1 VGAQYGGGVQG
12 TLDRRTRPAD
22 DPGPSDPA
30 SFWAT
35 TWATALERHGARA
48 TADAAHLGLGPLTLL
63 VAGEAWGISPVTL
76 AVSRGGQAPVTVEL
90 EADAFADLVTGRRS
104 GLGLAVAGRARG
116 DGVGAL
122 CAWDPVLRSVLDGRP
137 VYRPGDI
144 VLRAADGGPL
154 DLDRRFRLDDP
165 AEHADAAHFLAA
177 AGFLSVAAPF
187 TTAEIDALDAEL
199 TDAVVAARP
208 DDGTS
213 WWASTADGDR
223 YPTRILD
230 LADRSPTLQTLVA
243 DRRYLAVG
251 QLLGLGHRP
260 GDPFGERFAGVTA
273 EGLTKRVG
281 SVDGLVCLPW
291 HNDCE
296 RGGHSMFCCGITV
309 GICLTP
315 VDPAHGGLDVYAG
328 SHRANIARAQFDRG
342 LDLPAVSLAAER
354 GDLTVHLS
362 CTLHRS
368 THPTRSERRVV
379 YTGFALPV
387 PDDDDGA
394 ADTDRTAALR
404 RDRSAIGAA
413 NPSGPGR

>member
-1 VGAQYGGGVQG
+1 MQAA
-12 TLDRRTRPAD
+12 LDRRTRPAAE
-22 DPGPSDPA
+22 PGPPDPA
-30 SFWAT
+30 TFWTT
-35 TWATALERHGARA
+35 TWADALERSGGRA
-48 TADAAHLGLGPLTLL
+48 ADDAAHLGLGPLTLL
-63 VAGEAWGISPVTL
+63 VDGEAWGVSPASL
-76 AVSRGGQAPVTVEL
+76 AVSPGRISEAAVEL
-90 EADAFADLVTGRRS
+90 DADAFADLVTGRRS

-144 VLRAADGGPL
+144 ALRAADGGPL

-165 AEHADAAHFLAA
+165 AEHADAAHFLAE
-177 AGFLSVAAPF
+177 AGFLSVVAPF

-199 TDAVVAARP
+199 ADAVAAARP

-213 WWASTADGDR
+213 WWASTTDGDR
-223 YPTRILD
+223 YPTRVLD
-230 LADRSPTLQTLVA
+230 LADRSPTLRGLVA
-243 DRRYLAVG
+243 DPRYLAVG
-251 QLLGLGHRP
+251 ELLGLGHRP

-315 VDPAHGGLDVYAG
+315 VDPDHGGLDVYAG

-342 LDLPAVSLAAER
+342 LDLPAVSLIAQR

-368 THPTRSERRVV
+368 THPTGRERRVV

-387 PDDDDGA
+387 PDAGTDA
-394 ADTDRTAALR
+394 SADHAAALR
-404 RDRSAIGAA
+404 RDRSAIGAT
-413 NPSGPGR
+413 NPIGPGR

>member
-1 VGAQYGGGVQG
+1 M
-12 TLDRRTRPAD
+12 TLDRRTRSVD
-22 DPGPSDPA
+22 DPGPAEPG
-30 SFWAT
+30 SFWTT
-35 TWATALERHGARA
+35 TWVAALERNGARA
-48 TADAAHLGLGPLTLL
+48 ADDAAHLGLGPLTVS
-63 VAGEAWGISPVTL
+63 VAGEAWTL
-76 AVSRGGQAPVTVEL
+76 VPQEGVVAVPSGGGASRVEL
-90 EADAFADLVTGRRS
+90 DRGAFADLVTGRRS
-104 GLGLAVAGRARG
+104 GLGLAVAGRVRG

-137 VYRPGDI
+137 LYRPGD
-144 VLRAADGGPL
+144 VSLRAVDGGEL
-154 DLDRRFRLDDP
+154 DLYRRFRLDDP
-165 AEHADAAHFLAA
+165 AEHGDAAHFLAE

-187 TTAEIDALDAEL
+187 TVDEIDALDAEL
-199 TDAVVAARP
+199 AAAVAAARP

-230 LADRSPTLQTLVA
+230 LADRSPTLQALVA
-243 DRRYLAVG
+243 DPRYLAIG
-251 QLLGLGHRP
+251 ELLGLGHRP

-291 HNDCE
+291 HHDCE

-315 VDPAHGGLDVYAG
+315 VDAAHGGLDVYAG

-368 THPTRSERRVV
+368 THPTGLERRVV

-387 PDDDDGA
+387 PDHGA
-394 ADTDRTAALR
+394 AAAADSTAALR
-404 RDRSAIGAA
+404 RDRSAIGATD
-413 NPSGPGR
+413 PTVFGR